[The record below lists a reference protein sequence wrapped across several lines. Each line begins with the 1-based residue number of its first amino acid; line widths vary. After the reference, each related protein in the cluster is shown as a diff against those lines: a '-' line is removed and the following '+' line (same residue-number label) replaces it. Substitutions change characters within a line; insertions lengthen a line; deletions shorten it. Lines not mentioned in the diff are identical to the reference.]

1 MIKNCRDAA
10 IFLLTLYVLI
20 VAIWAR
26 TNPASIGEWQA
37 QKDIAYDTVW
47 MQWIGDCD
55 CTMPLEQKTSYAVA
69 VNSHIIK

>member
-10 IFLLTLYVLI
+10 IFLLTLYVLV
-20 VAIWAR
+20 VAVWAR
-26 TNPASIGEWQA
+26 TNPESIGKWQA

-55 CTMPLEQKTSYAVA
+55 CTVPLE
-69 VNSHIIK
+69 